1 MSVGGILT
9 DLAIRE
15 AIDKGEIEI
24 DPFDAK
30 QLNPASYDLRLGEG
44 VAVYDPWTGG
54 DGDGREG
61 LQIYPRNNVHGDY
74 YDYRG
79 DDVACV
85 KRRYFT
91 TILDSKKEPV
101 VRQYKIGARGFVLRP
116 EIGYLMHTAERI
128 ATKRFVPVLDGKS
141 SLARLFVSV
150 HETAG
155 YGDAGFDGQY
165 TLEVTV
171 KHPIRLY
178 AGMRIAQIRFHT
190 MHGEVGKLY
199 SGNYTGET
207 SRGAVASRA
216 YKQFEKAGGK

>member
-1 MSVGGILT
+1 MNVGGILT

-15 AIDKGEIEI
+15 AVDKGDIAI
-24 DPFDAK
+24 DPFDAR
-30 QLNPASYDLRLGEG
+30 QLNPASYDLRLGDG
-44 VAVYDPWTGG
+44 VAVYDAWVKADWVRDATGVMRPAYDEPLAAKDRVLDAKDEPRIDRFQIG
-54 DGDGREG
+54 SDG
-61 LQIYPRNNVHGDY
+61 I
-74 YDYRG
+74 
-79 DDVACV
+79 
-85 KRRYFT
+85 
-91 TILDSKKEPV
+91 
-101 VRQYKIGARGFVLRP
+101 VLRP
-116 EIGYLMHTAERI
+116 DVGYLMHTAERI

-155 YGDAGFDGQY
+155 YGDAGYDGQY

-216 YKQFEKAGGK
+216 WKQFEKDAGK

>member
-1 MSVGGILT
+1 MSTGGILT

-15 AIDKGEIEI
+15 AVDKGEIEI

-44 VAVYDPWTGG
+44 VAVYDAWVYTSAEESQPNCGQHLSAYG
-54 DGDGREG
+54 PDPVMDPRRE
-61 LQIYPRNNVHGDY
+61 PRLT
-74 YDYRG
+74 R
-79 DDVACV
+79 
-85 KRRYFT
+85 FT
-91 TILDSKKEPV
+91 IEPD
-101 VRQYKIGARGFVLRP
+101 GFVLRP
-116 EIGYLMHTAERI
+116 GVGYLMHTAERI

-150 HETAG
+150 HATAV

-171 KHPIRLY
+171 THPIVVF

-207 SRGAVASRA
+207 SKGAVASRA
-216 YKQFEKAGGK
+216 YKQFEIEVDNKK

>member
-1 MSVGGILT
+1 MNGGGILT

-15 AIDKGEIEI
+15 AVDKGEIEI
-24 DPFDAK
+24 DPFDPK
-30 QLNPASYDLRLGEG
+30 QLNPASYDLRLGTG
-44 VAVYDPWTGG
+44 VAVYDTWVAPAYVRRERGG
-54 DGDGREG
+54 PMYVTHRDHDRLRPTDQEMDAK
-61 LQIYPRNNVHGDY
+61 LEPPITRFAI
-74 YDYRG
+74 G
-79 DDVACV
+79 DDGLV
-85 KRRYFT
+85 
-91 TILDSKKEPV
+91 LEPN
-101 VRQYKIGARGFVLRP
+101 
-116 EIGYLMHTAERI
+116 IGYLMHTAERI
-128 ATKRFVPVLDGKS
+128 ATKRFVPVIDGKS

-190 MHGEVGKLY
+190 MRGEVGKLY
-199 SGNYTGET
+199 AGNYAGET

-216 YKQFEKAGGK
+216 WKQFVQDGDKGSRS